1 MQRSPSKA
9 RAAACRGDSGA
20 ARASP
25 PALRTAVASTRSPGA
40 SAASSP
46 PENPQLRLERNQ
58 DQDLPRIRPVAVRRG
73 LARLGLPLAA
83 LPDLLRFAR
92 RVFAGEGDVSDLRQ
106 RNARA
111 ARGGLVEQIEVRG
124 ATVVDE
130 PHQLGAVTAPQGDV
144 PAVVERP
151 VHQLR
156 DPRLGHRRPV
166 TRLATVSAMARGDSN
181 AARTALGSKPQCTM
195 QSWQRGLPLL
205 RPYFDQS
212 VSSISS
218 RKVLAYP
225 SWRR

>member
-1 MQRSPSKA
+1 MFL
-9 RAAACRGDSGA
+9 GDGA
-20 ARASP
+20 AGAPTDPDGERDHLAAREP
-25 PALRTAVASTRSPGA
+25 PAHHTAAPSRTE
-40 SAASSP
+40 SARHAA
-46 PENPQLRLERNQ
+46 QLVFERDQ
-58 DQDLPRIRPVAVRRG
+58 HQDLPRIGPIPVRRR
-73 LARLGLPLAA
+73 LAGFGLPLAA

-92 RVFAGEGDVSDLRQ
+92 RVFAGEGDVGDLRQ

-111 ARGGLVEQIEVRG
+111 ARRALVEQIEVRS
-124 ATVVDE
+124 APVVDE
-130 PHQLGAVTAPQGDV
+130 PHQLGAVAAPQGDV

-151 VHQLR
+151 IDELR
-156 DPRLGHRRPV
+156 DPRLAHSRPV
-166 TRLATVSAMARGDSN
+166 TMLATVSAMARGDSK

-218 RKVLAYP
+218 RKDLAYP